1 MKKRV
6 FSLMAVVMFST
17 SLLSATS
24 DVVDL
29 EFVDCWELADIGTNN
44 ANCTFE
50 ELTGHEMSHL
60 QWYNMWSNLYDHCM
74 SKQ

>member
-1 MKKRV
+1 
-6 FSLMAVVMFST
+6 MAVVMFSA

-29 EFVDCWELADIGTNN
+29 EFVDCWELANIGTNN

-60 QWYNMWSNLYDHCM
+60 Q
-74 SKQ
+74 